1 MHSGVPLP
9 AMSVLPQLPP
19 APVISDEALLHELD
33 TLVQQQRQSQRF
45 DEPRGGSREADVAAM
60 PPPPQRAGSGE
71 LLNSGSGGSLSKY
84 LAPGDGGGGIRKR
97 LASHQSIH
105 SVGSFDNGQMT
116 EIGGHGPDRQRGKH
130 GSGGDL
136 AGAGGGGFRVARR
149 TNSKSSLASDDWDLN
164 IADVDS
170 LNLDDWRWS
179 ESQNG
184 PALSSF
190 GGRQGG
196 DFLRSSGGAGG
207 MGGGR
212 THSGNSLGG
221 LADLQQGLPLTD
233 LPRSRSGEGLLA
245 QPMLNANDPRV
256 SRDSVVGDAPE
267 NTSVVAKNTPSFFV
281 EKTPSFVAEKTPPF
295 VEGEVHVLARC
306 RFQGC
311 DRGALAWR
319 QAFYSVDLVDGALRV
334 FRSDEDRR
342 TWRRQGGE
350 NLAKWA
356 AVIGGD
362 HVVADVAAAPP
373 PSAGKRNR
381 RSRRAPTLEDVPESE
396 EDDESPLASSL
407 EDAASRE
414 GDLPLRNR
422 PAPRSCAD
430 CARDVDY
437 CSFEVWKRADVGG
450 DGSGAPLLKFAAAP
464 DDRDDLDVLHDALEA
479 ISLTSATHV
488 IEP

>member
-1 MHSGVPLP
+1 MADQKSARGSFPAKLYDLVDSHSNVPEDEAIVSWCENGLAFIVRDLTRFCEEVLPAHFCHNKWASFIRQLNLYGFRRITQGASSGAYWHKFFQRGEPHLLRGITRSRRQGSGSSAANRSATNDDARPPPAPPAAAPAPRDAYDYDDGRGRGAGAAHHGAWSSTVAPMHSGVPLP

-45 DEPRGGSREADVAAM
+45 DEPRGGGSREADVAAM

-256 SRDSVVGDAPE
+256 
-267 NTSVVAKNTPSFFV
+267 KNDPLYT
-281 EKTPSFVAEKTPPF
+281 
-295 VEGEVHVLARC
+295 
-306 RFQGC
+306 Q
-311 DRGALAWR
+311 RGL
-319 QAFYSVDLVDGALRV
+319 
-334 FRSDEDRR
+334 
-342 TWRRQGGE
+342 
-350 NLAKWA
+350 
-356 AVIGGD
+356 
-362 HVVADVAAAPP
+362 
-373 PSAGKRNR
+373 
-381 RSRRAPTLEDVPESE
+381 
-396 EDDESPLASSL
+396 SS
-407 EDAASRE
+407 
-414 GDLPLRNR
+414 
-422 PAPRSCAD
+422 
-430 CARDVDY
+430 
-437 CSFEVWKRADVGG
+437 
-450 DGSGAPLLKFAAAP
+450 
-464 DDRDDLDVLHDALEA
+464 H
-479 ISLTSATHV
+479 
-488 IEP
+488 

>member
-45 DEPRGGSREADVAAM
+45 DEPRGGGSREADVAAM

-256 SRDSVVGDAPE
+256 
-267 NTSVVAKNTPSFFV
+267 KNDPLYT
-281 EKTPSFVAEKTPPF
+281 
-295 VEGEVHVLARC
+295 
-306 RFQGC
+306 Q
-311 DRGALAWR
+311 RGL
-319 QAFYSVDLVDGALRV
+319 
-334 FRSDEDRR
+334 
-342 TWRRQGGE
+342 
-350 NLAKWA
+350 
-356 AVIGGD
+356 
-362 HVVADVAAAPP
+362 
-373 PSAGKRNR
+373 
-381 RSRRAPTLEDVPESE
+381 
-396 EDDESPLASSL
+396 SS
-407 EDAASRE
+407 
-414 GDLPLRNR
+414 
-422 PAPRSCAD
+422 
-430 CARDVDY
+430 
-437 CSFEVWKRADVGG
+437 
-450 DGSGAPLLKFAAAP
+450 
-464 DDRDDLDVLHDALEA
+464 H
-479 ISLTSATHV
+479 
-488 IEP
+488 

>member
-1 MHSGVPLP
+1 MADQKSARGSFPAKLYDLVDSHSNVPEDEAIVSWCENGLAFIVRDLTRFCEEVLPAHFCHNKWASFIRQLNLYGFRRITQGASSGAYWHKFFQRGEPHLLRGITRSRRQGSGSSAANRSATNDDARPPPAPPAAAPAPRDAYDYDDGRGRGAGAAHHGAWSSTVAPMHSGVPLP

-256 SRDSVVGDAPE
+256 
-267 NTSVVAKNTPSFFV
+267 KNDPLYT
-281 EKTPSFVAEKTPPF
+281 
-295 VEGEVHVLARC
+295 
-306 RFQGC
+306 Q
-311 DRGALAWR
+311 RGL
-319 QAFYSVDLVDGALRV
+319 
-334 FRSDEDRR
+334 
-342 TWRRQGGE
+342 
-350 NLAKWA
+350 
-356 AVIGGD
+356 
-362 HVVADVAAAPP
+362 
-373 PSAGKRNR
+373 
-381 RSRRAPTLEDVPESE
+381 
-396 EDDESPLASSL
+396 SS
-407 EDAASRE
+407 
-414 GDLPLRNR
+414 
-422 PAPRSCAD
+422 
-430 CARDVDY
+430 
-437 CSFEVWKRADVGG
+437 
-450 DGSGAPLLKFAAAP
+450 
-464 DDRDDLDVLHDALEA
+464 H
-479 ISLTSATHV
+479 
-488 IEP
+488 

>member
-1 MHSGVPLP
+1 MRPAASAAARRAARAPPGPPGRPARRARRRPFFRALPAGRARPPPPPRFPAKLYDLVDSHSNVPEDEAIVSWCENGLAFIVRDLTRFCEEVLPAHFCHNKWASFIRQLNLYGFRRITQGASSGAYWHKFFQRGEPHLLRGITRSRRQGSGSSAANRSGTNDDARPPPAPPAAAPAPRDAYDYDDGRGRGGGAAHHGAWSSTVAPMHSGVPLP

-45 DEPRGGSREADVAAM
+45 DERSGGGGSREADVAAM

-256 SRDSVVGDAPE
+256 
-267 NTSVVAKNTPSFFV
+267 KNDPLYT
-281 EKTPSFVAEKTPPF
+281 
-295 VEGEVHVLARC
+295 
-306 RFQGC
+306 Q
-311 DRGALAWR
+311 RGL
-319 QAFYSVDLVDGALRV
+319 
-334 FRSDEDRR
+334 
-342 TWRRQGGE
+342 
-350 NLAKWA
+350 
-356 AVIGGD
+356 
-362 HVVADVAAAPP
+362 
-373 PSAGKRNR
+373 
-381 RSRRAPTLEDVPESE
+381 
-396 EDDESPLASSL
+396 SS
-407 EDAASRE
+407 
-414 GDLPLRNR
+414 
-422 PAPRSCAD
+422 
-430 CARDVDY
+430 
-437 CSFEVWKRADVGG
+437 
-450 DGSGAPLLKFAAAP
+450 
-464 DDRDDLDVLHDALEA
+464 H
-479 ISLTSATHV
+479 
-488 IEP
+488 